1 MDELAQFAIAFVKSG
16 VVPPPM
22 PAGGGAPPGGGM
34 DMAALL
40 GGGMPPGM
48 PPGAPPGMPPGPPP
62 GDIGAMLQGMPPPPG
77 GPGGMP
83 GEAMPP
89 PGGPGGAPGEA
100 APPPEPPPETP
111 APAETAAAGE
121 APSRRVSITT
131 VFAEVVKVR
140 KLLQGLYRQMN
151 LPIPEDVLN
160 DEDIV
165 APGVIKPK
173 RPSPKPPEE
182 EPAKKEEEEGAPE
195 AQLPGIGKA
204 PPVKP
209 IKPPI

>member
-1 MDELAQFAIAFVKSG
+1 VDELAQFAIAFVKSG

-100 APPPEPPPETP
+100 APPESPPETP
-111 APAETAAAGE
+111 APTETAAAGE

-182 EPAKKEEEEGAPE
+182 EPAKKEEEEGTPE